1 MTYEAHLD
9 FIHKPNKPILT
20 LQTQSRLN
28 TQAHN
33 FQSEIK
39 KLEKRIESEIKAGRE
54 LRKLQLDKRAKEEE
68 ETALA
73 DAKRAEDKI
82 LKGTTNALWNE
93 AIYIKK
99 YLNFLKTIFILF
111 RARSLGSWYLFPMCW
126 GGR

>member
-9 FIHKPNKPILT
+9 FINNPNKPILT

-82 LKGTTNALWNE
+82 LKGTTNSLSNE
-93 AIYIKK
+93 AIYIKMK
-99 YLNFLKTIFILF
+99 HLDFL
-111 RARSLGSWYLFPMCW
+111 
-126 GGR
+126 